1 MTKKETIDL
10 RKIKAEAE
18 SLGTKKEDDLV
29 SREETFSIEYVAP
42 TGKHFR
48 ADLLSCVMDTES
60 RLAMN
65 RVLQSLCMGVVFDN
79 LPTEEKYRLQG
90 LARCLVQIKEPP
102 EWLTEWIGQDNQL
115 LIQILNTLVEHEA
128 LFFGAST
135 KEGEEAKGQKR
146 ISITTKFTTRSN

>member
-10 RKIKAEAE
+10 RKIKADAE
-18 SLGTKKEDDLV
+18 SLVEKKEEDLV
-29 SREETFSIEYVAP
+29 SREESFSIEYVAP
-42 TGKHFR
+42 TGKQFR

-65 RVLQSLCMGVVFDN
+65 RVLQSLCMGVVFEN
-79 LPTEEKYRLQG
+79 LPTEERYRLQG
-90 LARCLVQIKEPP
+90 LARCLVQLKDPP

-115 LIQILNTLVEHEA
+115 LIQILNTLVEHES

-135 KEGEEAKGQKR
+135 KEGQEAKGQRR
-146 ISITTKFTTRSN
+146 ISITTKFITRSN

>member
-10 RKIKAEAE
+10 RKIKADAE
-18 SLGTKKEDDLV
+18 SLVEKKEEDLV
-29 SREETFSIEYVAP
+29 SREESFSIEYVAP
-42 TGKHFR
+42 TGKQYR
-48 ADLLSCVMDTES
+48 SDLLSCVMDTES

-65 RVLQSLCMGVVFDN
+65 RVLQSLCMGVVFEN

-90 LARCLVQIKEPP
+90 LARCLVQLKDPP

-115 LIQILNTLVEHEA
+115 LIQILNTLVEHES

-135 KEGEEAKGQKR
+135 KEGQEAKGQRR
-146 ISITTKFTTRSN
+146 ISITTKFITRSN

>member
-18 SLGTKKEDDLV
+18 SLGTKKEEDLV

-42 TGKHFR
+42 TGKQHR

-65 RVLQSLCMGVVFDN
+65 RVLQSLCMGVVFEN

-90 LARCLVQIKEPP
+90 LARCLVQLKDPP

-115 LIQILNTLVEHEA
+115 LIQILNTLVEHES

-135 KEGEEAKGQKR
+135 KEGQEAKGQRR
-146 ISITTKFTTRSN
+146 ISITTKFITRSN

>member
-10 RKIKAEAE
+10 RKIKADAE
-18 SLGTKKEDDLV
+18 SLVEKKEEDLV
-29 SREETFSIEYVAP
+29 SREESFSIEYVAP
-42 TGKHFR
+42 TGKQFR

-65 RVLQSLCMGVVFDN
+65 RVLQSLCMGVVFEN

-90 LARCLVQIKEPP
+90 LARSLVQLKDPP

-115 LIQILNTLVEHEA
+115 LIQILNTLVEHES

-135 KEGEEAKGQKR
+135 KEGQEAKGQRR
-146 ISITTKFTTRSN
+146 ISITTKFITRSN